1 MADDVINFNAIR
13 LTTELNKYHKHKS
26 IPTAFFDGTFT
37 IPDVLELLPA
47 LSKKYQRI
55 ALNLIDQYKVNLKSS
70 KEELHKSLLNEY
82 TAFLENQHTRNERWI
97 YPAVLK
103 KYRKNIN
110 PIRAL
115 VYECREIIYSFDHHN
130 EHHGW
135 IHSLVTNPEVYHK
148 IIEDVIK
155 DRAKVD
161 KILNYYVPLYEAGD
175 LDIPLEIRHLRTLR
189 NDLLEY
195 ANFFTSLRKWDPE
208 I

>member
-1 MADDVINFNAIR
+1 M
-13 LTTELNKYHKHKS
+13 
-26 IPTAFFDGTFT
+26 
-37 IPDVLELLPA
+37 
-47 LSKKYQRI
+47 
-55 ALNLIDQYKVNLKSS
+55 
-70 KEELHKSLLNEY
+70 
-82 TAFLENQHTRNERWI
+82 
-97 YPAVLK
+97 
-103 KYRKNIN
+103 NI
-110 PIRAL
+110 
-115 VYECREIIYSFDHHN
+115 
-130 EHHGW
+130 GW
-135 IHSLVTNPEVYHK
+135 IHSLVTNPEVYHQ